1 MKIFLKFSDEQEAI
15 SILSDYRYD
24 GEWLTA
30 SHTHDLHVVGTICRP
45 TGVTLIDSD
54 GFEYPEQ
61 APIPGYHI
69 NMVVQEVPEYMT
81 PYLVEPANPAVV
93 FG

>member
-1 MKIFLKFSDEQEAI
+1 MTPLFMTE
-15 SILSDYRYD
+15 
-24 GEWLTA
+24 
-30 SHTHDLHVVGTICRP
+30 
-45 TGVTLIDSD
+45 SD

-61 APIPGYHI
+61 APISGYHV